1 MGSDDNGKMGPEVD
15 SRLDDFFG
23 DEKEDSGSEDID
35 YEGSGQNIDD
45 FYSDDDEGGPVLKED
60 SEMNVDDSG
69 VDIQQG
75 PISPPAAAGGKKNKG
90 KPPQKPAKKDTLD
103 VDNSDLKELKSVILS
118 LEWEITDQ
126 LMYRL
131 NDEVTKLEKSHKND
145 KILVAFL
152 QLMGSLGK
160 YVQKKKAG
168 AHPDSIALLNSV
180 YENLEQVILSSD
192 MSDGAKKKI
201 LVSEVNKYKKLKEQI
216 KDFGKGKKAK
226 AEPEPA
232 PAEPSPEPEYREE
245 MEAASGAEGGN
256 AGDVVHTLN
265 KIGNNLLQELQA
277 IREELRLL
285 RENR

>member
-1 MGSDDNGKMGPEVD
+1 MGSNDNDNVGTEVD
-15 SRLDDFFG
+15 SRLSDFFG
-23 DEKEDSGSEDID
+23 DEKEDSNSEDVD

-45 FYSDDDEGGPVLKED
+45 FYSDDDPGGLVLKDD

-69 VDIQQG
+69 VNIQRG

-90 KPPQKPAKKDTLD
+90 KPAKKDTLD
-103 VDNSDLKELKSVILS
+103 VENSDLKELKSVILS
-118 LEWEITDQ
+118 LDWEITDQ
-126 LMYRL
+126 LMQRL
-131 NDEVTKLEKSHKND
+131 NEEVTKIEKSHSND

-180 YENLEQVILSSD
+180 YENLELVMLTKD
-192 MSDGAKKKI
+192 MTDGAKKKI

-226 AEPEPA
+226 AEPTPEPA
-232 PAEPSPEPEYREE
+232 PAVPSPEPGRE
-245 MEAASGAEGGN
+245 MEEAADGDEGGN
-256 AGDVVHTLN
+256 AGDVVQTLN
-265 KIGNNLLQELQA
+265 KIGNALLQELQA
-277 IREELRLL
+277 IREELRQL